1 VLRDRGIRDGAA
13 LAGSPPGWTRAAS
26 HVPNGN
32 FDEAVWRLL
41 RGSAGRLRKVSQPIT
56 ERRDHLPSRT
66 ITKASTLRD
75 ARGAGGA
82 MSRRADDANTEYS
95 RFGTARAVR
104 AGARWP
110 RWRRTVSSR
119 ASSRR
124 AIPAV
129 LARDRRSRESSWSD
143 WWGLA
148 RRRSLR
154 GGGTNGRSAASEAL
168 IEVIHVHADGL
179 TRGLKPSFTARPR

>member
-26 HVPNGN
+26 HVPIGN

-41 RGSAGRLRKVSQPIT
+41 RESAGRLRKVSQPIT

-95 RFGTARAVR
+95 RFRDCTRC
-104 AGARWP
+104 AGPWP

-154 GGGTNGRSAASEAL
+154 GGGTNGRSAASETL